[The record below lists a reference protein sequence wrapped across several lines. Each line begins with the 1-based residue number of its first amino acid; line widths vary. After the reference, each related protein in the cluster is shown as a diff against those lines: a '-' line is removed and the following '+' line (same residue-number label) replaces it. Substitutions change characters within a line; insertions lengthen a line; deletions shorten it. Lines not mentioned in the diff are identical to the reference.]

1 MIELQAN
8 VGKLRR
14 HARISAA
21 VHIGVVI
28 VLLLAMGVTVA
39 ETSSRFQ
46 REKSWGTALVLLV
59 AAGAAAYLVW
69 HLVVAVRVSFGTR
82 PRIVPYFQDKYF
94 RSGSSRQTSEESKA
108 AFRGGYAIAAEMPL
122 LEALAGELGVM
133 PLSAFGFGD
142 DALGQQPQWS
152 ALSDGIRTASALAGS
167 DRVGAATRS
176 ELQQLAAVL
185 EKAAERQSKFALIV
199 RHGPDDFISGVEMEK
214 REGTFWC

>member
-8 VGKLRR
+8 VEKLRR
-14 HARISAA
+14 HARIAAA
-21 VHIGVVI
+21 VHIVVVI
-28 VLLLAMGVTVA
+28 VVLLAMGVAVV

-46 REKSWGTALVLLV
+46 RERSWGTALVLLV
-59 AAGAAAYLVW
+59 AVGAAVYLVW
-69 HLVVAVRVSFGTR
+69 HLAVAMRAIAVTR

-94 RSGSSRQTSEESKA
+94 RSGSSRETSEESKA

-122 LEALAGELGVM
+122 LEDVAGELGVT

-152 ALSDGIRTASALAGS
+152 ALSEGIRTARALAES
-167 DRVGAATRS
+167 DRVGAAARA
-176 ELQQLAAVL
+176 ELQQLAAAL
-185 EKAAERQSKFALIV
+185 GKAAERQSKFALIA
-199 RHGPDDFISGVEMEK
+199 RYGPDDFISGVEMEK